1 VCLPLPCRCSGETT
15 PTSGPVPSAEC
26 SRRPVRM
33 ESSPST
39 WESGTLWTTSTSW
52 TLWMVWSWWILSISK
67 SGEST

>member
-1 VCLPLPCRCSGETT
+1 G
-15 PTSGPVPSAEC
+15 G
-26 SRRPVRM
+26 RRRERLAAATARDGRGQAM
-33 ESSPST
+33 EGDLQRERLSSPST